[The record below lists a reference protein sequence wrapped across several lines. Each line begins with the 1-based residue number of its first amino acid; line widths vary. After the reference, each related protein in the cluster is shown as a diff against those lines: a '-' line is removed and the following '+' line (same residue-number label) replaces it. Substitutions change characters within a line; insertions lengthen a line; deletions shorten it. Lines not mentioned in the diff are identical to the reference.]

1 MNYLIGDIGNTSIK
15 ICKLNKKFKI
25 IKSFLFDTKDKYLL
39 SRFKKKTKTMI
50 KGNINKKIL
59 FSSVVPKVYLKLKKI
74 LKLRKFR
81 PYEIKEFNLRKLMK
95 FKIKNFNQLRSDRIA
110 NAFGV
115 TEKLNSNYIFKQ

>member
-39 SRFKKKTKTMI
+39 SRFKKKTKTML
-50 KGNINKKIL
+50 KGKTNKKIL

-74 LKLRKFR
+74 LKLKKFR
-81 PYEIKEFNLRKLMK
+81 PYEIKEFILRKLMK
-95 FKIKNFNQLRSDRIA
+95 FKIKNFNQLGSARIA

-115 TEKLNSNYIFKQ
+115 T